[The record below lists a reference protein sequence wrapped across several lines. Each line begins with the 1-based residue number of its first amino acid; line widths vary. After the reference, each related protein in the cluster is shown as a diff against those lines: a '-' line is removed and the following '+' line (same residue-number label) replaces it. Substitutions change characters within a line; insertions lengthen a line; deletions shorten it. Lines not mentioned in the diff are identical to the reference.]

1 MKQEKRSLDARQ
13 VTLIVLGFGIGG
25 GILTLPSLAA
35 EVFGASGWLIVLVLG
50 LFHIGGAW
58 IAGRLAEKFPEE
70 TIIEYSPRL
79 LGKYL
84 GLLFNLIYITGFLLV
99 IPIEI
104 RILQELVNI
113 SLLPDVPIWFVSGSF
128 LLTIAYGASRKI
140 DQIAQVNELLIEIA
154 VLVGLFVVFLAM
166 QHFKPLHLL
175 PLFSKDQ
182 IHLDKVDILVGM
194 AFSFA
199 SFPVISMVVPY
210 LRNPRQTTLAVVK
223 GNIIITLNYTVFTL
237 IVLGVFGY
245 QETTKLSWVA
255 LELAKSV
262 NFEAVILERLDLVV
276 LVSWISAL
284 YTTALLS
291 GFVVSS
297 GVKMMFKLKNHAYV
311 IWALVPLVYYLSAIF
326 TNYFVWT
333 RWSAYVA
340 GIFVVISV
348 FFYPLLYLLSLRK
361 GKNHA

>member
-1 MKQEKRSLDARQ
+1 MKQEKRSIDARQ
-13 VTLIVLGFGIGG
+13 VTLVVLGFGIGG

-35 EVFGASGWLIVLVLG
+35 GVFGASGWLIVLVLG
-50 LFHIGGAW
+50 LFYTGGAW
-58 IAGRLAEKFPEE
+58 IAGRLAETFPEE

-84 GLLFNLIYITGFLLV
+84 GFLFNLAYTTVFLLV

-113 SLLPDVPIWFVSGSF
+113 SLLPDAPIWFVSGSF
-128 LLTIAYGASRKI
+128 LLAIAYGASRKI

-154 VLVGLFVVFLAM
+154 IIVGLFAALAAI
-166 QHFKPLHLL
+166 QNFEPLHLL
-175 PLFSKDQ
+175 PFLSKDQ
-182 IHLDKVDILVGM
+182 IHLDKVDELVGM
-194 AFSFA
+194 TFSFA

-210 LRNPRQTTLAVVK
+210 LRIPRQTTSAVVK
-223 GNIIITLNYTVFTL
+223 GNIFITLVYTVFTV

-245 QETTKLSWVA
+245 RETTKLSWVA

-262 NFEAVILERLDLVV
+262 NFEAVILERLDLVL

-284 YTTALLS
+284 YTTALLA

-297 GVKMMFKLKNHAYV
+297 SVKRMFKLKKHAYV
-311 IWALVPLVYYLSAIF
+311 IWAVSPLVYYLSAIF

-333 RWSAYVA
+333 RWSVYVSA
-340 GIFVVISV
+340 LFVLISV

-361 GKNHA
+361 GKGHA

>member
-13 VTLIVLGFGIGG
+13 VTLVVLGFGIGG

-35 EVFGASGWLIVLVLG
+35 KVFGASGWLIVLVLG
-50 LFHIGGAW
+50 LFYTGGAW

-84 GLLFNLIYITGFLLV
+84 GLLFNLIFITSFLLV

-113 SLLPDVPIWFVSGSF
+113 SLLPDAPIWFVSGSF
-128 LLTIAYGASRKI
+128 LLAIAYGASRQI

-154 VLVGLFVVFLAM
+154 IIVGLFVVLLAM
-166 QHFKPLHLL
+166 QHFEPLHLL
-175 PLFSKDQ
+175 PFFSKDL
-182 IHLDKVDILVGM
+182 IHPDKVNELVGM

-210 LRNPRQTTLAVVK
+210 LRNPRQTTPAVVK
-223 GNIIITLNYTVFTL
+223 GNIFITLVYTIFTL

-255 LELAKSV
+255 LELAKSI
-262 NFEAVILERLDLVV
+262 NIEAVILERLDLV
-276 LVSWISAL
+276 LIVSWISAL
-284 YTTALLS
+284 YTTALLA
-291 GFVVSS
+291 GFVVSAS
-297 GVKMMFKLKNHAYV
+297 VKRMFKLKKHAYV
-311 IWALVPLVYYLSAIF
+311 IWALVPLVYYLSTIF

-333 RWSAYVA
+333 RWSVYVA
-340 GIFVVISV
+340 ALFVVISV

-361 GKNHA
+361 GNGHA